1 MYITLA
7 ILLILLG
14 VAVIVGG
21 AISNVANSSK
31 KAGKPT
37 PMYRLIGAL
46 LITVGVLMIYTLTS
60 GQVTLPLR

>member
-1 MYITLA
+1 MYMTLA

-14 VAVIVGG
+14 VAVIVAG
-21 AISNVANSSK
+21 AVSNVANNKK
-31 KAGKPT
+31 KAGKAT
-37 PMYRLIGAL
+37 PMYRLAGAL